1 MKLFRTLFTLLSLC
15 AYTTTHAAG
24 IDFLHGKTWKEIL
37 AQAKTENKIVFLD
50 AYASWCGPCKYMQ
63 SSVFTDA
70 EVGNFFNQNFIN
82 VKMDMEEGEG
92 PELAEQFELGSY
104 PTLYFFDGDGKLL
117 HKKVGSMEP
126 GDLLQLGAD
135 AIDPAK
141 QFYTIREN
149 AMTGNIDAAS
159 FHKWI
164 HEAADMDEDVDS
176 VVISYLATTKNP
188 RMEKDMLEIMLDHG
202 PINKDQIT
210 FLFKNKEACL
220 MLLKR
225 TPDQFTTS
233 MQLRT
238 TVYATNESLTGD
250 DLDFV
255 KMQQI
260 IAAYFPAEAA
270 LMTKKVKI
278 RYLAYK
284 EEYKACLDL
293 LAECITSPT
302 LKLKA
307 DDLSRLVTAN
317 IKIITEQERVDDFIK
332 KVSAY
337 KLLPAETKKAYQQ
350 NLSLL
355 VLYYCKEDKT
365 KMKIYSDKVLKD
377 ANAPKEI
384 KSQVKEIMDDTKS
397 K

>member
-1 MKLFRTLFTLLSLC
+1 MKLLRTLIAFVLLC
-15 AYTTTHAAG
+15 AYTTSHSAG
-24 IDFLHGKTWKEIL
+24 IDFLPKKTWKEIL
-37 AQAKTENKIVFLD
+37 ARAKEENKIVFLD

-63 SSVFTDA
+63 SRVFTDA
-70 EVGNFFNQNFIN
+70 EVGNYFNSNFIN

-92 PELAEQFELGSY
+92 PELAEKFGLGSY
-104 PTLYFFDGDGKLL
+104 PTLYFIDGDGKIL
-117 HKKVGSMEP
+117 HKKVGSMEASE
-126 GDLLQLGAD
+126 LLQLGVD
-135 AIDPAK
+135 AIDPSR

-149 AMTGNIDAAS
+149 AMSGTVEAAT

-164 HEAADMDEDVDS
+164 HEASEMDEDIDS
-176 VVISYLATTKNP
+176 VVISYLATTKNS

-202 PINKDQIT
+202 PLNKEQID

-220 MLLKR
+220 KLIKR
-225 TPDQFTTS
+225 TQAQFISS
-233 MQLRT
+233 MQLSV
-238 TVYATNESLTGD
+238 TVYASNESLIGD
-250 DLDFV
+250 ELNFV

-260 IAAYFPAEAA
+260 IGGYFPADAS

-293 LAECITSPT
+293 LAECITSPA

-307 DDLSRLVTAN
+307 DDLSKLVTAN

-337 KLLPAETKKAYQQ
+337 KLLPGETTKAYQP
-350 NLSLL
+350 NLCLL
-355 VLYYCKEDKT
+355 VLYYCKDDKA
-365 KMKIYSDKVLKD
+365 KMKLYSDKILKD
-377 ANAPKEI
+377 ANAPREI
-384 KSQVKEIMDDTKS
+384 KSQVKDVMEEAKG